1 MDSRCT
7 AQVVSTIDDTTT
19 GSSRASWGLFWI
31 VHIVH
36 ISLNEHIVQRRLVGT
51 LRKPL
56 AIVRGGRPPP
66 VVRCLNTEP
75 QPQVVT
81 SDSSLAR
88 RFYQFCLFFLHFRQ
102 KQNGHWLSTVTT
114 FETLSQWFSDSYFE
128 ISQFVKD
135 QPSETHKS
143 GQKLKLLALKVPI
156 VTHVLQER

>member
-19 GSSRASWGLFWI
+19 SSSRASWGLFWI

-36 ISLNEHIVQRRLVGT
+36 ISLNEHIVQLRLVGT
-51 LRKPL
+51 LGKPL
-56 AIVRGGRPPP
+56 AIVLGGRPPP

-88 RFYQFCLFFLHFRQ
+88 RFYQFCFFFLHFRQ
-102 KQNGHWLSTVTT
+102 KKTDPAFL
-114 FETLSQWFSDSYFE
+114 LLPLL
-128 ISQFVKD
+128 K
-135 QPSETHKS
+135 PSASGFLTHIFKFPN
-143 GQKLKLLALKVPI
+143 L
-156 VTHVLQER
+156 